1 MSGAG
6 DLFVHESVGLLR
18 DTYMPRLEAALEV
31 LPQEDLWW
39 RPHEGV
45 LAFGNVLL
53 HLEGNVR
60 QWVLSGLGGR
70 PDSRERSSEFVA
82 EDAPSREE
90 LLERLG
96 TTVAAACA
104 VLEELGEGTLLSEC
118 EIQGFKSTGLG
129 AIYHVVEHFSW
140 HTAQAVWIAKRRA
153 GPDHGL
159 AFYDEASINAAR
171 ND

>member
-1 MSGAG
+1 MSEAG
-6 DLFVHESVGLLR
+6 DLFVRESVGLLR
-18 DTYMPRLEAALEV
+18 DTYIPRLKGALEI
-31 LPQEDLWW
+31 LPPEDLWW

-53 HLEGNVR
+53 HLEGNVC
-60 QWVLSGLGGR
+60 QWILSGLGGR
-70 PDSRERSSEFVA
+70 ADSRERSSEFA
-82 EDAPSREE
+82 AGDGPSGEE

-96 TTVAAACA
+96 ETVAGACA
-104 VLEELGEGTLLSEC
+104 VVEELEEGALISEC
-118 EIQGFKSTGLG
+118 EIQGFKTTGLG
-129 AIYHVVEHFSW
+129 AVYHVVEHFSW
-140 HTAQAVWIAKRRA
+140 HTAQAVWIAKWRA